1 MPQCKQKVCW
11 ATPVPK
17 LYTVNAFLPCSN
29 SKCSSATGRCGMP
42 FVVQIEQSHWDSK
55 SRSTRGPEAYPAAM
69 ATSLALFQHYLSSS
83 ARSGRYLLASA
94 AGR

>member
-1 MPQCKQKVCW
+1 
-11 ATPVPK
+11 
-17 LYTVNAFLPCSN
+17 
-29 SKCSSATGRCGMP
+29 MP